1 MSIIENTVKNLVK
14 KEITIS
20 LAESC
25 TGGLIAHSI
34 TKTSGVSKI
43 FICGLVCYSNES
55 KKKYLLIKENDLIK
69 YGAVSKFIA
78 TKMVNNLYNLQKTK
92 ITIST
97 TGIAGPKGSTKEK
110 PVGLV
115 YIGIKYK
122 NKNYIYKK
130 NFTGTRLTIQKKT
143 RDFIFKKINKL
154 I

>member
-1 MSIIENTVKNLVK
+1 MNR
-14 KEITIS
+14 
-20 LAESC
+20 
-25 TGGLIAHSI
+25 
-34 TKTSGVSKI
+34 
-43 FICGLVCYSNES
+43 

-97 TGIAGPKGSTKEK
+97 TGIAGPKGGTKEK

-143 RDFIFKKINKL
+143 RDFIFEKINKL